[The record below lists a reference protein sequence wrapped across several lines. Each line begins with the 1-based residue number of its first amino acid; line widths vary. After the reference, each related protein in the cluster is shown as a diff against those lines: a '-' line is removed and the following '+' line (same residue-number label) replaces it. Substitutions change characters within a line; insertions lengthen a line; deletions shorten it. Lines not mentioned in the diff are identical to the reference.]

1 MLLRRGV
8 DAKNNTVPSALSE
21 GTLDYVRTT
30 FGFSVFWVFSV
41 LVFLPTQPLSHFSVA
56 AHTPTRSPSC
66 VHRIPSQSGHHP
78 AAHARTRAQ
87 TTLRD
92 GKETGKR
99 KIPLLSLSL
108 SLSSSSHLLFLEKGK
123 IRKSKHGFE

>member
-108 SLSSSSHLLFLEKGK
+108 SFLFLTSSFFGK
-123 IRKSKHGFE
+123 RKNTKKQTWL